1 MLGWNHVKQLEK
13 CSPLISSAFKRYV
26 SQSYY
31 DILKVS
37 QTCSSKDVRDAFINL
52 SKQNH
57 PDKHGNDPS
66 MHERFVQINEA
77 YSVLINPSTRRQ
89 YDMTLGSKRK
99 LNAPHDV
106 YTTRTTNPHKPN
118 SQTKKQTGSS
128 SYSSSSGGSTSQDY
142 FYTSWEKRTE
152 DHRDNYYGIKGI
164 KRVSNWKILFII
176 IGFTCVGGTLQWLAI
191 RAYSKSTREKMME
204 NSRRLGLIHAMAR
217 EKARLYG
224 NEYQINILKNTLKTT
239 YDVEP
244 SIDVVAEV
252 PDSPEPVVIDLG
264 HETCGKCKKCK
275 KL

>member
-1 MLGWNHVKQLEK
+1 MLAWGHVKQLKE
-13 CSPLISSAFKRYV
+13 CSPLLSSVIKRCV

-37 QTCSSKDVRDAFINL
+37 QTCSSKDVRDAFITL

-106 YTTRTTNPHKPN
+106 YTTRTTYTHKPS
-118 SQTKKQTGSS
+118 SQTKKQSGSS
-128 SYSSSSGGSTSQDY
+128 SYSSNSGGSTSHDY
-142 FYTSWEKRTE
+142 FYTSWEKRTASE
-152 DHRDNYYGIKGI
+152 EHRDNYYGIKGI
-164 KRVSNWKILFII
+164 RKVSNLKILLII

-191 RAYSKSTREKMME
+191 RRLFQLSSEK
-204 NSRRLGLIHAMAR
+204 RLKLR
-217 EKARLYG
+217 
-224 NEYQINILKNTLKTT
+224 T
-239 YDVEP
+239 
-244 SIDVVAEV
+244 
-252 PDSPEPVVIDLG
+252 
-264 HETCGKCKKCK
+264 ETWR
-275 KL
+275 